1 MQVCPGFIGRAGTRG
16 TIIHK
21 NTDNMKKV
29 FLILT
34 IALICLNNAEAKKII
49 GYYISK
55 TNDTLTVTFNVPI
68 KFFSQKPDYERL
80 QQKIKC
86 YDSTNQKKILKP
98 DMANEII
105 FDYEGEKIRMLSR
118 QNNLDLIS
126 SVFTV
131 NNSMFLKLIKDGK
144 IKLFKYYKTN
154 NSPGMYNASSGM
166 TTGAGS
172 YSYSVE
178 TYIMQKGNDELFKTR
193 WLSFRKDMVNYL
205 SDCPDVAKKIEDKI
219 YRSDDI
225 MQIIDEYNRSCK

>member
-1 MQVCPGFIGRAGTRG
+1 
-16 TIIHK
+16 
-21 NTDNMKKV
+21 MKP
-29 FLILT
+29 LLR
-34 IALICLNNAEAKKII
+34 IC
-49 GYYISK
+49 GYPVSYTHLDVYK
-55 TNDTLTVTFNVPI
+55 
-68 KFFSQKPDYERL
+68 
-80 QQKIKC
+80 
-86 YDSTNQKKILKP
+86 
-98 DMANEII
+98 
-105 FDYEGEKIRMLSR
+105 R
-118 QNNLDLIS
+118 Q
-126 SVFTV
+126 
-131 NNSMFLKLIKDGK
+131 
-144 IKLFKYYKTN
+144 TN